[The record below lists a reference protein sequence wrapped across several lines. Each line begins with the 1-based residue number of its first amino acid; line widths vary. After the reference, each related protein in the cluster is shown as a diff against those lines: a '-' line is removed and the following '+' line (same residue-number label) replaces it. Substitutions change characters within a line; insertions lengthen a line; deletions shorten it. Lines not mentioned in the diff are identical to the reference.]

1 MVYDIAGIK
10 QRTPIEEV
18 VAGHGVELRPSGS
31 HLTGRCPFHQ
41 DEHPSLVV
49 YPESRSFYCFGCG
62 AGGDVIDFVRRAAG
76 LSFVD
81 TLERL
86 GPDGPPS
93 ESRHRG
99 GHPSRAEQ
107 PVYAPQPLPGPGPG
121 RGASF
126 GERLS
131 LDDRMIL
138 TAASGVF
145 HETLLHT
152 SKALRYLE
160 ERGIGMPVVRRCQV
174 GFSDGRSLRR
184 YLQSHRL
191 SLRRATQMGL
201 FWPRHGRGETMA
213 GRIVVPE
220 LRAGQCIWMLGRALD
235 NGRQPKYRGLSL
247 PKPVRGYE
255 RVRGRPRA
263 VVTEGAF
270 DYLTGVSWGLP
281 ICALLGTQVRAG
293 RLAFLER
300 ARRVLIVFDNDEP
313 GRQAAAELAERLG
326 PHARIVH
333 LPQGVKDLNDLARR
347 EDGRAVFFRLLK
359 EADHSPEASP
369 QEDDDAAEGS

>member
-1 MVYDIAGIK
+1 MVYDIDGIK
-10 QRTPIEEV
+10 HRNPIEEV
-18 VAGHGVELRPSGS
+18 VAGHGVALRRSGT
-31 HLTGRCPFHQ
+31 HLMGLCPFHQ

-49 YPESRSFYCFGCG
+49 YPETRSFYCFGCG
-62 AGGDVIDFVRRAAG
+62 ASGDVIDFVRRAAG

-81 TLERL
+81 ALERL
-86 GPDGPPS
+86 GGHRDGRTSPAGQAAPASPPPPGSGPD
-93 ESRHRG
+93 
-99 GHPSRAEQ
+99 
-107 PVYAPQPLPGPGPG
+107 PG

-184 YLQSHRL
+184 YLQRRRL
-191 SLRRATQMGL
+191 SLRRATEMGL

-235 NGRQPKYRGLSL
+235 DDRQPKYWGLSL
-247 PKPVRGYE
+247 PKPILGYE
-255 RVRGRPRA
+255 RVRGRPNV

-270 DYLTGVSWGLP
+270 DYLTGVGWGLP

-300 ARRVLIVFDNDEP
+300 ARRVLIVFDSDEP
-313 GRQAAAELAERLG
+313 GRQAAADLAGRLG
-326 PHARIVH
+326 PRARVVR
-333 LPQGVKDLNDLARR
+333 LPEGVKDLNDLARR
-347 EDGRAVFFRLLK
+347 EDGRAAFFRLLR
-359 EADHSPEASP
+359 EADHGSEDAP
-369 QEDDDAAEGS
+369 QEDTDAAEES

>member
-1 MVYDIAGIK
+1 MVYDIDSIK
-10 QRTPIEEV
+10 QRNPIEEV
-18 VAGHGVELRPSGS
+18 VAGHGVALRRSGT
-31 HLTGRCPFHQ
+31 HLMGPCPFHQ

-49 YPESRSFYCFGCG
+49 YPETRSFYCFGCG
-62 AGGDVIDFVRRAAG
+62 ASGDVIDFVRRAEG

-81 TLERL
+81 ALERL
-86 GPDGPPS
+86 GGHRDGRTSLAGQAAHTSNPLNRDPD
-93 ESRHRG
+93 
-99 GHPSRAEQ
+99 
-107 PVYAPQPLPGPGPG
+107 
-121 RGASF
+121 RGAAFS
-126 GERLS
+126 ERLP

-138 TAASGVF
+138 TAACAVF

-184 YLQSHRL
+184 YLQSRRL
-191 SLRRATQMGL
+191 SLRRATEMGL

-220 LRAGQCIWMLGRALD
+220 LRSGQCIWMLGRALD
-235 NGRQPKYRGLSL
+235 DDRQPKYWGLSL
-247 PKPVRGYE
+247 PKPILGYE
-255 RVRGRPRA
+255 RVRGRPR
-263 VVTEGAF
+263 VFVTEGAF

-313 GRQAAAELAERLG
+313 GRQAAAELSGRLG
-326 PHARIVH
+326 PRARVVR
-333 LPQGVKDLNDLARR
+333 LPEGVKDLNDLVRR
-347 EDGRAVFFRLLK
+347 PDGRAAFFALLK
-359 EADHSPEASP
+359 EADHGGVEAP
-369 QEDDDAAEGS
+369 QEDDDVAEDA

>member
-1 MVYDIAGIK
+1 MVYDIDGIK
-10 QRTPIEEV
+10 QRNPIEEV
-18 VAGHGVELRPSGS
+18 VAGHSVALRRSGT
-31 HLTGRCPFHQ
+31 HLLGLCPFHQ

-49 YPESRSFYCFGCG
+49 YPETRSFYCFGCG
-62 AGGDVIDFVRRAAG
+62 ASGDVIDFVRRAAG

-81 TLERL
+81 ALERL
-86 GPDGPPS
+86 GGHRDGRTSPA
-93 ESRHRG
+93 G
-99 GHPSRAEQ
+99 Q
-107 PVYAPQPLPGPGPG
+107 PAYASQPLPGPDPG

-184 YLQSHRL
+184 YLQRRRL
-191 SLRRATQMGL
+191 SLRRATEMGL

-235 NGRQPKYRGLSL
+235 DDRQPKYWGLSL
-247 PKPVRGYE
+247 PKPILGYE
-255 RVRGRPRA
+255 RVRGRPR
-263 VVTEGAF
+263 VIVTEGAF
-270 DYLTGVSWGLP
+270 DYLTGVGWSLP

-300 ARRVLIVFDNDEP
+300 ARRVLIVFDSDEP
-313 GRQAAAELAERLG
+313 GCAHPCQRQQVAGLVPEVALHAGGADAKQGQEREDLLGRRGLG
-326 PHARIVH
+326 PVRYSGAR
-333 LPQGVKDLNDLARR
+333 LRYARPQPVGPAA
-347 EDGRAVFFRLLK
+347 GR
-359 EADHSPEASP
+359 
-369 QEDDDAAEGS
+369 